1 MTGVRALTS
10 HTMMGTQP
18 SRGATC
24 SIEEL
29 NAIITAPSGGLT
41 MLPNTDMDEVYP
53 GLFVGD
59 E

>member
-1 MTGVRALTS
+1 
-10 HTMMGTQP
+10 MMGTQP